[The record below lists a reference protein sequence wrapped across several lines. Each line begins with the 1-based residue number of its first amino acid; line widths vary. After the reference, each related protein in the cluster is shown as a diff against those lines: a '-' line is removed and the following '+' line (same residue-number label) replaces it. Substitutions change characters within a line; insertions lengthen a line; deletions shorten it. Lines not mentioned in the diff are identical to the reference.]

1 MSVDRGGLEAA
12 DRSPERRLGPRRIA
26 HRVFICYSGQSHS
39 CFAAVAV
46 ENDAVILGLGVIA
59 ALTHFAVSPA
69 VADGKRVA
77 LVIGNSTY
85 RNVPTLP
92 NPAND
97 AADIAVALNR
107 LGFAVTLITNA
118 SFDQMR
124 RGLISL
130 GRDAAGA
137 DMAAVFFAGHGMEI
151 SGENWLIPVD
161 AELKKDTDAAN
172 EAVSLRSAILQ
183 VSNTTSLGLVI
194 LDACRNNPF
203 VAKMSRS
210 LALRAAIGGGLG
222 RIEPVGNVL
231 VAYAARDGTT
241 ALDGDGRNSPFTAAL
256 LHNIEMPGVEV
267 TFMFRNVRDDVMEVT
282 RNEQQPFVYGSLSR
296 RAIYLTGQPSSADQV
311 STNQANATP
320 ADAGAL
326 SGVAPAP
333 SSLAIDP
340 ALVGT
345 WEIMVPSDRGIS
357 RWIWRIMGDGT
368 YKFRAEGPRAAPA
381 HEGTIVAINGHW
393 SIHANRGFTGYD
405 DGGSYEI
412 RDSAAVITGKLG
424 TGYWKRSLQ

>member
-1 MSVDRGGLEAA
+1 MNRRG
-12 DRSPERRLGPRRIA
+12 
-26 HRVFICYSGQSHS
+26 F
-39 CFAAVAV
+39 
-46 ENDAVILGLGVIA
+46 ILGLGVVA
-59 ALTHFAVSPA
+59 ALAGFAVPPA
-69 VADGKRVA
+69 LADGKRVA

-97 AADIAVALNR
+97 GADIAAALTR
-107 LGFAVTLITNA
+107 LGFAVTLVANA

-124 RGLISL
+124 RRLIAF

-172 EAVSLRSAILQ
+172 EAVSLRSVILQ
-183 VSNTTSLGLVI
+183 VSNTTSLGLVV

-210 LALRAAIGGGLG
+210 LALRAVIGGGLG

-256 LHNIEMPGVEV
+256 LHNIETPGVEV
-267 TFMFRNVRDDVMEVT
+267 TFMLRNVRDDVMEVT

-296 RAIYLTGQPSSADQV
+296 KAIYLAGQPSSADQV
-311 STNQANATP
+311 AANQANATP
-320 ADAGAL
+320 ADASAP
-326 SGVAPAP
+326 SRVAPAP

-345 WEIMVPSDRGIS
+345 WEIMVPSDRGMS

-381 HEGTIVAINGHW
+381 HEGTIAAVNGHW
-393 SIHANRGFTGYD
+393 SIHANRGLTGYD
-405 DGGSYEI
+405 DSGSYEI
-412 RDSAAVITGKLG
+412 RDTAAVITGKLG

>member
-1 MSVDRGGLEAA
+1 MNRRG
-12 DRSPERRLGPRRIA
+12 
-26 HRVFICYSGQSHS
+26 F
-39 CFAAVAV
+39 
-46 ENDAVILGLGVIA
+46 ILGLGVIA
-59 ALTHFAVSPA
+59 ALTGFASSPA
-69 VADGKRVA
+69 SADGKRVA

-97 AADIAVALNR
+97 AADIAAVLNR
-107 LGFAVTLITNA
+107 LGFAVTLVTDS

-124 RGLISL
+124 RGLIAL

-137 DMAAVFFAGHGMEI
+137 DMAVVFFAGHGMEL

-172 EAVSLRSAILQ
+172 EAVSLRSVILQ

-210 LALRAAIGGGLG
+210 LALRAAIGSGLG

-256 LHNIEMPGVEV
+256 LHNIETPGVEV
-267 TFMFRNVRDDVMEVT
+267 TFMLRNVRDDVMEVT
-282 RNEQQPFVYGSLSR
+282 KNEQQPFVYGSLSR
-296 RAIYLTGQPSSADQV
+296 RAIYLTGQPSSADL

-320 ADAGAL
+320 TDAGAP
-326 SGVAPAP
+326 SRMAP

-345 WEIMVPSDRGIS
+345 WEIMVPSDRGMS

-381 HEGTIVAINGHW
+381 HEGTITAINGHW
-393 SIHANRGFTGYD
+393 SIHANRGLTGYD

-412 RDSAAVITGKLG
+412 RDTAAVITGKLG
-424 TGYWKRSLQ
+424 TGYWKRSPQ

>member
-1 MSVDRGGLEAA
+1 MDRRG
-12 DRSPERRLGPRRIA
+12 
-26 HRVFICYSGQSHS
+26 F
-39 CFAAVAV
+39 
-46 ENDAVILGLGVIA
+46 ILGLGVVA
-59 ALTHFAVSPA
+59 ALAGLAVPPGL
-69 VADGKRVA
+69 ADGKRVA
-77 LVIGNSTY
+77 LVTGNSTY

-97 AADIAVALNR
+97 GADIAAALTR
-107 LGFAVTLITNA
+107 LGFAVTLVTNA

-124 RGLISL
+124 RGLIAF

-172 EAVSLRSAILQ
+172 EAVSLRSVILQ
-183 VSNTTSLGLVI
+183 VSNTTSLGLVV

-210 LALRAAIGGGLG
+210 LALRAVIGGGLG

-256 LHNIEMPGVEV
+256 LHNIETPGVEV
-267 TFMFRNVRDDVMEVT
+267 TFMLRNVRDDVMEVT

-296 RAIYLTGQPSSADQV
+296 KALYLAGQPSSADQMAA
-311 STNQANATP
+311 NQANATP
-320 ADAGAL
+320 VDASAP
-326 SGVAPAP
+326 SRVAPAP

-345 WEIMVPSDRGIS
+345 WEIMVPSDRGMS

-381 HEGTIVAINGHW
+381 HEGTIAAVNGHW
-393 SIHANRGFTGYD
+393 SIHANRGLTGYD

-412 RDSAAVITGKLG
+412 RDTAAVITGKLG

>member
-1 MSVDRGGLEAA
+1 MYRRG
-12 DRSPERRLGPRRIA
+12 
-26 HRVFICYSGQSHS
+26 FIR
-39 CFAAVAV
+39 
-46 ENDAVILGLGVIA
+46 GLGF
-59 ALTHFAVSPA
+59 FAVLTGFAVLPA
-69 VADGKRVA
+69 LADGKRVA

-97 AADIAVALNR
+97 ATDIAAALER
-107 LGFAVTLITNA
+107 LGFAVTLFTNA

-124 RGLISL
+124 RGLIAL
-130 GRDAAGA
+130 GHDAAGA

-161 AELKKDTDAAN
+161 ADLKKDTDAAN
-172 EAVSLRSAILQ
+172 EAVSLRSVILQ
-183 VSNTTSLGLVI
+183 LSNTTSLGLVI

-210 LALRAAIGGGLG
+210 PLLRAAIGGGLG
-222 RIEPVGNVL
+222 RIEPAGNVL

-256 LHNIEMPGVEV
+256 LHNIEAPGVEV
-267 TFMFRNVRDDVMEVT
+267 TFMLRNVRDDVMEAT
-282 RNEQQPFVYGSLSR
+282 SNEQQPFVYGSLSR
-296 RAIYLTGQPSSADQV
+296 RAIYLAGLPLSADQAGT
-311 STNQANATP
+311 SQANAAP
-320 ADAGAL
+320 AGA
-326 SGVAPAP
+326 GAPARVTLAP
-333 SSLAIDP
+333 YSLAIDP

-345 WEIMVPSDRGIS
+345 WEILVPSDRGMS

-368 YKFRAEGPRAAPA
+368 YKFRAEGHRAAPA
-381 HEGTIVAINGHW
+381 HEGTIAASNGHW
-393 SIHANRGFTGYD
+393 SIHANRGLAGYD

-412 RDSAAVITGKLG
+412 RDTAAIITGKLG
-424 TGYWKRSLQ
+424 TGYWKRSPQ

>member
-1 MSVDRGGLEAA
+1 MDRRG
-12 DRSPERRLGPRRIA
+12 
-26 HRVFICYSGQSHS
+26 F
-39 CFAAVAV
+39 
-46 ENDAVILGLGVIA
+46 ILGLGVVA
-59 ALTHFAVSPA
+59 ALAGLAVPPGL
-69 VADGKRVA
+69 ADGKRVA

-97 AADIAVALNR
+97 GADIAAALTR
-107 LGFAVTLITNA
+107 LGFAVTLVTNA

-124 RGLISL
+124 RGLIAF

-172 EAVSLRSAILQ
+172 EAVSLRSVILQ
-183 VSNTTSLGLVI
+183 VSNTTSLGLVV

-210 LALRAAIGGGLG
+210 LALRAVIGGGLG

-256 LHNIEMPGVEV
+256 LHNIETPGVEV
-267 TFMFRNVRDDVMEVT
+267 TFMLRNVRDDVMEVT

-296 RAIYLTGQPSSADQV
+296 KAIYLAGQPSSADQMAA
-311 STNQANATP
+311 NQANATP
-320 ADAGAL
+320 VDASAP
-326 SGVAPAP
+326 SRVAPAP

-345 WEIMVPSDRGIS
+345 WEIMVPSDRGMS

-381 HEGTIVAINGHW
+381 HEGTIAAVNGHW
-393 SIHANRGFTGYD
+393 SIHANRGLTGYD

-412 RDSAAVITGKLG
+412 RDAAAVITGKLG
-424 TGYWKRSLQ
+424 TGYWKRSLP

>member
-1 MSVDRGGLEAA
+1 MNRRG
-12 DRSPERRLGPRRIA
+12 
-26 HRVFICYSGQSHS
+26 F
-39 CFAAVAV
+39 
-46 ENDAVILGLGVIA
+46 ILGLGVFA
-59 ALTHFAVSPA
+59 ALAGFAISPA
-69 VADGKRVA
+69 LADGKRVA

-97 AADIAVALNR
+97 AADIAAALNR
-107 LGFAVTLITNA
+107 LGFAVTLLTNA

-124 RGLISL
+124 RGLIAF

-172 EAVSLRSAILQ
+172 EAVSLRSVILQ
-183 VSNTTSLGLVI
+183 ISNTTSLGLVI

-210 LALRAAIGGGLG
+210 LALRAVIGGGLG

-241 ALDGDGRNSPFTAAL
+241 ALDGDGRNSPFTAAV
-256 LHNIEMPGVEV
+256 LHNIETPGLEV
-267 TFMFRNVRDDVMEVT
+267 TFMLRNVRDDVMEVT

-296 RAIYLTGQPSSADQV
+296 KAIYLAGQPSSADQV
-311 STNQANATP
+311 PTNQANATP
-320 ADAGAL
+320 ADASAP
-326 SGVAPAP
+326 SRVAPAP

-345 WEIMVPSDRGIS
+345 WEIMVPSDRGTS

-381 HEGTIVAINGHW
+381 HEGTIAAVNGHW
-393 SIHANRGFTGYD
+393 SIHANRGLTGYD

-412 RDSAAVITGKLG
+412 RDTAAVITGKLG

>member
-1 MSVDRGGLEAA
+1 MNRRG
-12 DRSPERRLGPRRIA
+12 
-26 HRVFICYSGQSHS
+26 F
-39 CFAAVAV
+39 
-46 ENDAVILGLGVIA
+46 ILGLGVVA
-59 ALTHFAVSPA
+59 ALAGFAVPPA
-69 VADGKRVA
+69 LADGKRVA

-97 AADIAVALNR
+97 GADIAAALTR
-107 LGFAVTLITNA
+107 LGFAVTLVTNA

-124 RGLISL
+124 RGLIAF

-172 EAVSLRSAILQ
+172 EAVSLRSVILQ
-183 VSNTTSLGLVI
+183 VSNTTSLGLVV

-210 LALRAAIGGGLG
+210 LALRAVIGGGLG

-256 LHNIEMPGVEV
+256 LHNIETPGVEV
-267 TFMFRNVRDDVMEVT
+267 TFMLRNVRDDVMEVT

-296 RAIYLTGQPSSADQV
+296 KAIYLAGQPSSADQV
-311 STNQANATP
+311 AANQANATP
-320 ADAGAL
+320 ADASAP
-326 SGVAPAP
+326 SRVAPAP

-345 WEIMVPSDRGIS
+345 WEIMVPSDRGMS

-381 HEGTIVAINGHW
+381 HEGTIAAVNGHW
-393 SIHANRGFTGYD
+393 SIHANRGLTGYD
-405 DGGSYEI
+405 DSGSYEI
-412 RDSAAVITGKLG
+412 RDTAAVITGKLG

>member
-1 MSVDRGGLEAA
+1 MNRRG
-12 DRSPERRLGPRRIA
+12 
-26 HRVFICYSGQSHS
+26 F
-39 CFAAVAV
+39 
-46 ENDAVILGLGVIA
+46 ILGLGVIA
-59 ALTHFAVSPA
+59 ALAGFAVAPVSTA
-69 VADGKRVA
+69 LADGKRVA

-85 RNVPTLP
+85 RNVPALP

-97 AADIAVALNR
+97 AADIAAALNR
-107 LGFAVTLITNA
+107 LGFTVTLVTNA
-118 SFDQMR
+118 SFDQLR
-124 RGLISL
+124 RSLIAL

-137 DMAAVFFAGHGMEI
+137 DMAVVFFAGHGMEI

-161 AELKKDTDAAN
+161 AALTKDTDAAN
-172 EAVSLRSAILQ
+172 EAVSLRSVILQ
-183 VSNTTSLGLVI
+183 VSNTTSLGLVV

-256 LHNIEMPGVEV
+256 LHNIETPGVEV
-267 TFMFRNVRDDVMEVT
+267 TFILRNVRDDVMEAT

-296 RAIYLTGQPSSADQV
+296 RAIYLTGQPSPAGL
-311 STNQANATP
+311 STNQANAAPT
-320 ADAGAL
+320 DAGTP
-326 SGVAPAP
+326 SRVTP
-333 SSLAIDP
+333 SSQAIDP

-345 WEIMVPSDRGIS
+345 WEIMVPSDRGMS
-357 RWIWRIMGDGT
+357 RWIWRIMDDGT

-381 HEGTIVAINGHW
+381 HEGTITAINGRW
-393 SIHANRGFTGYD
+393 SIHANRGLTGYND
-405 DGGSYEI
+405 SGSYEI
-412 RDSAAVITGKLG
+412 RDTAAVITGKLG

>member
-1 MSVDRGGLEAA
+1 MNRRG
-12 DRSPERRLGPRRIA
+12 
-26 HRVFICYSGQSHS
+26 F
-39 CFAAVAV
+39 
-46 ENDAVILGLGVIA
+46 ILGLGVVA
-59 ALTHFAVSPA
+59 ALAGFAVPPA
-69 VADGKRVA
+69 LADGKRVA

-97 AADIAVALNR
+97 GADIAAALTR
-107 LGFAVTLITNA
+107 LGFAVTLVTNA

-124 RGLISL
+124 RGLIAF

-172 EAVSLRSAILQ
+172 EAVSLRSVILQ
-183 VSNTTSLGLVI
+183 VSNTTSLGLVV

-210 LALRAAIGGGLG
+210 LALRAVIGGGLG

-256 LHNIEMPGVEV
+256 LHNIETPGVEV
-267 TFMFRNVRDDVMEVT
+267 TFMLRNVRDDVMEVT

-296 RAIYLTGQPSSADQV
+296 KAIYLAGQPSSADQMAA
-311 STNQANATP
+311 NQANATP
-320 ADAGAL
+320 ADASAP
-326 SGVAPAP
+326 SRVAPAP

-345 WEIMVPSDRGIS
+345 WEIMVPSDRGMS

-381 HEGTIVAINGHW
+381 HEGTIAAVNGHW
-393 SIHANRGFTGYD
+393 SIHANRGLTGYD

-412 RDSAAVITGKLG
+412 RDAAAVITGKLG
-424 TGYWKRSLQ
+424 TGYWKRSLP

>member
-1 MSVDRGGLEAA
+1 MNRRG
-12 DRSPERRLGPRRIA
+12 
-26 HRVFICYSGQSHS
+26 F
-39 CFAAVAV
+39 
-46 ENDAVILGLGVIA
+46 ILGLGVIA
-59 ALTHFAVSPA
+59 ALTGFAGSPA
-69 VADGKRVA
+69 LADGKRVA

-97 AADIAVALNR
+97 AADIAAALNR
-107 LGFAVTLITNA
+107 LGFAVTLVTNS

-124 RGLISL
+124 RGLIAL

-137 DMAAVFFAGHGMEI
+137 DMAVVFFAGHGMEI

-161 AELKKDTDAAN
+161 AELKRDTDAAN
-172 EAVSLRSAILQ
+172 EAVSLRSVILQ
-183 VSNTTSLGLVI
+183 LSNTTSLGLVV

-203 VAKMSRS
+203 VVKMSRS
-210 LALRAAIGGGLG
+210 LALRAVIGGGLG

-256 LHNIEMPGVEV
+256 LHNIETPGVEV
-267 TFMFRNVRDDVMEVT
+267 TFMLRSVRDDVIEAT

-296 RAIYLTGQPSSADQV
+296 RAIYLTGNPSSADL

-320 ADAGAL
+320 TDAGAP
-326 SGVAPAP
+326 SRVAP

-345 WEIMVPSDRGIS
+345 WEIMVPGDRGMS

-381 HEGTIVAINGHW
+381 HEGTITAINGYW
-393 SIHANRGFTGYD
+393 SIHANRGLTGYD

-412 RDSAAVITGKLG
+412 RDTAAVITGKLG

>member
-1 MSVDRGGLEAA
+1 MDRRG
-12 DRSPERRLGPRRIA
+12 
-26 HRVFICYSGQSHS
+26 F
-39 CFAAVAV
+39 
-46 ENDAVILGLGVIA
+46 ILGLGVVA
-59 ALTHFAVSPA
+59 ALAGLAVPPGL
-69 VADGKRVA
+69 ADGKRVA

-97 AADIAVALNR
+97 GADIAAALTR
-107 LGFAVTLITNA
+107 LGFAVTLVTNA

-124 RGLISL
+124 RGLIAF

-172 EAVSLRSAILQ
+172 EAVSLRSVILQ
-183 VSNTTSLGLVI
+183 VPNTTSLGLVV

-210 LALRAAIGGGLG
+210 LALRAVIGGGLG

-256 LHNIEMPGVEV
+256 LHNIETPGVEV
-267 TFMFRNVRDDVMEVT
+267 TFMLRNVRDDVMEVT

-296 RAIYLTGQPSSADQV
+296 KAIYLAGQPSSADQMAA
-311 STNQANATP
+311 NQANATP
-320 ADAGAL
+320 VDASAP
-326 SGVAPAP
+326 SRVAPAP

-345 WEIMVPSDRGIS
+345 WEIMVPSDRGMS

-381 HEGTIVAINGHW
+381 HEGTIAAVNGHW
-393 SIHANRGFTGYD
+393 SIHANRGLTGYD

-412 RDSAAVITGKLG
+412 RDAAAVITGKLG
-424 TGYWKRSLQ
+424 TGYWKRSLP

>member
-1 MSVDRGGLEAA
+1 MNRRG
-12 DRSPERRLGPRRIA
+12 
-26 HRVFICYSGQSHS
+26 F
-39 CFAAVAV
+39 
-46 ENDAVILGLGVIA
+46 ILGLGVVA
-59 ALTHFAVSPA
+59 ALAGFAVPPA
-69 VADGKRVA
+69 LADGKRVA

-97 AADIAVALNR
+97 GADIAAALTR
-107 LGFAVTLITNA
+107 LGFAVTLVTNA

-124 RGLISL
+124 RGLIAF

-172 EAVSLRSAILQ
+172 EAVSLRSVILQ
-183 VSNTTSLGLVI
+183 VSNTTSLGLVV

-210 LALRAAIGGGLG
+210 LALRAVIGGGLG
-222 RIEPVGNVL
+222 RIEPIGNVL

-256 LHNIEMPGVEV
+256 LHNIETPGVEV
-267 TFMFRNVRDDVMEVT
+267 TFMLRNVRDDVMEVT

-296 RAIYLTGQPSSADQV
+296 KAIYLAGQPSSADQMAA
-311 STNQANATP
+311 NQANATP
-320 ADAGAL
+320 ADASAP
-326 SGVAPAP
+326 SRVAPAP

-345 WEIMVPSDRGIS
+345 WEIMVPSDRGMS

-381 HEGTIVAINGHW
+381 HEGTIAAVNGHW
-393 SIHANRGFTGYD
+393 SIHANRGLTGYD
-405 DGGSYEI
+405 DSGSYEI
-412 RDSAAVITGKLG
+412 RDTAAVITGKLG

>member
-1 MSVDRGGLEAA
+1 MDRRG
-12 DRSPERRLGPRRIA
+12 
-26 HRVFICYSGQSHS
+26 F
-39 CFAAVAV
+39 
-46 ENDAVILGLGVIA
+46 ILGLGVVA
-59 ALTHFAVSPA
+59 ALAGLAVPPGL
-69 VADGKRVA
+69 ADGKRVA

-97 AADIAVALNR
+97 GADIAAALTR
-107 LGFAVTLITNA
+107 LGFAVTLVTNA

-124 RGLISL
+124 RGLIAF

-172 EAVSLRSAILQ
+172 EAVSLRSVILQ
-183 VSNTTSLGLVI
+183 VSNTTSLGLVV

-203 VAKMSRS
+203 IAKMSRS
-210 LALRAAIGGGLG
+210 LALRAVIGGGLG
-222 RIEPVGNVL
+222 RIEPIGNVL

-256 LHNIEMPGVEV
+256 LHNIETPGVEV
-267 TFMFRNVRDDVMEVT
+267 TFMLRNVRDDVMEVT

-296 RAIYLTGQPSSADQV
+296 KAIYLAGQPSSADQMAA
-311 STNQANATP
+311 NQANATP
-320 ADAGAL
+320 VDASAP
-326 SGVAPAP
+326 SRVAPAP

-345 WEIMVPSDRGIS
+345 WEIMVPSDRGMS

-381 HEGTIVAINGHW
+381 HEGTIAAVNGHW
-393 SIHANRGFTGYD
+393 SIHANRGLTGYD
-405 DGGSYEI
+405 DSGSYEI
-412 RDSAAVITGKLG
+412 RDTAAVITGKLG

>member
-1 MSVDRGGLEAA
+1 MDRRG
-12 DRSPERRLGPRRIA
+12 
-26 HRVFICYSGQSHS
+26 F
-39 CFAAVAV
+39 
-46 ENDAVILGLGVIA
+46 ILGLGVVA
-59 ALTHFAVSPA
+59 ALTGLAVPPA
-69 VADGKRVA
+69 LADGKRVA

-97 AADIAVALNR
+97 GADIAAALTR
-107 LGFAVTLITNA
+107 LGFAVTLVTNA

-124 RGLISL
+124 RGLIAF

-172 EAVSLRSAILQ
+172 EAVSLRSVILQ
-183 VSNTTSLGLVI
+183 VSNTTSLGLVV

-210 LALRAAIGGGLG
+210 LALRAVIGGGLG

-256 LHNIEMPGVEV
+256 LHNIETPGVEV
-267 TFMFRNVRDDVMEVT
+267 TFMLRNVRDDVMEVT

-296 RAIYLTGQPSSADQV
+296 KAIYLAGQPSSADQMAA
-311 STNQANATP
+311 NQANATP
-320 ADAGAL
+320 VDASAP
-326 SGVAPAP
+326 SRVAPAP

-345 WEIMVPSDRGIS
+345 WEIMVPSDRGMS

-381 HEGTIVAINGHW
+381 HEGTIAAVNGHW
-393 SIHANRGFTGYD
+393 SIHANRGLTGYD

-412 RDSAAVITGKLG
+412 RDAAAVITGKLG
-424 TGYWKRSLQ
+424 TGYWKRSLP

>member
-1 MSVDRGGLEAA
+1 MNRRG
-12 DRSPERRLGPRRIA
+12 
-26 HRVFICYSGQSHS
+26 F
-39 CFAAVAV
+39 
-46 ENDAVILGLGVIA
+46 ILGLGVVA
-59 ALTHFAVSPA
+59 ALAGFAVPPA
-69 VADGKRVA
+69 LADGKRVA

-97 AADIAVALNR
+97 GADIAAALTR
-107 LGFAVTLITNA
+107 LGFAVTLVTNA

-124 RGLISL
+124 RGLIAF

-172 EAVSLRSAILQ
+172 EAVSLRSVILQ
-183 VSNTTSLGLVI
+183 VSNTTSLGLVV

-210 LALRAAIGGGLG
+210 LALRAVIGGGLG
-222 RIEPVGNVL
+222 RIEPIGNVL

-256 LHNIEMPGVEV
+256 LHNIETPGVEV
-267 TFMFRNVRDDVMEVT
+267 TFMLRNVRDDVMEVT

-296 RAIYLTGQPSSADQV
+296 KAIYLAGQPSSADQMAA
-311 STNQANATP
+311 NQANATP
-320 ADAGAL
+320 VDASAP
-326 SGVAPAP
+326 SRVAPAP

-345 WEIMVPSDRGIS
+345 WEIMVPSDRGMS

-381 HEGTIVAINGHW
+381 HEGTIAAVNGHW
-393 SIHANRGFTGYD
+393 SIHANRGLTGYD

-412 RDSAAVITGKLG
+412 RDAAAVITGKLG
-424 TGYWKRSLQ
+424 TGYWKRSLP

>member
-1 MSVDRGGLEAA
+1 MDRRG
-12 DRSPERRLGPRRIA
+12 
-26 HRVFICYSGQSHS
+26 F
-39 CFAAVAV
+39 
-46 ENDAVILGLGVIA
+46 ILGLGVVA
-59 ALTHFAVSPA
+59 ALAGLAVPPGL
-69 VADGKRVA
+69 ADGKRVA

-97 AADIAVALNR
+97 GADIAAALTR
-107 LGFAVTLITNA
+107 LGFAVTLVTNA

-124 RGLISL
+124 RGLIAF

-172 EAVSLRSAILQ
+172 EAVSLRSVILQ
-183 VSNTTSLGLVI
+183 VSNTTSLGLVV

-210 LALRAAIGGGLG
+210 LALRAVIGGGLG

-256 LHNIEMPGVEV
+256 LHNIETPGVEV
-267 TFMFRNVRDDVMEVT
+267 TFMLRNVRDDVMEVT

-296 RAIYLTGQPSSADQV
+296 KAIYLAGQPSSADQV
-311 STNQANATP
+311 AANQANATP
-320 ADAGAL
+320 ADASAP
-326 SGVAPAP
+326 SRVAPAP

-345 WEIMVPSDRGIS
+345 WEIMVPSDRGMS

-381 HEGTIVAINGHW
+381 HEGTIAAVNGHW
-393 SIHANRGFTGYD
+393 SIHANRGLTGYD

-412 RDSAAVITGKLG
+412 RDAAAVITGKLG
-424 TGYWKRSLQ
+424 TGYWKRSLP

>member
-1 MSVDRGGLEAA
+1 MNRRG
-12 DRSPERRLGPRRIA
+12 
-26 HRVFICYSGQSHS
+26 F
-39 CFAAVAV
+39 
-46 ENDAVILGLGVIA
+46 ILGLGVVA
-59 ALTHFAVSPA
+59 ALAGLAVPPGL
-69 VADGKRVA
+69 ADGKRVA

-97 AADIAVALNR
+97 GADIAAALTR
-107 LGFAVTLITNA
+107 LGFAVTLVTNA

-124 RGLISL
+124 RGLIAF
-130 GRDAAGA
+130 GRRDAAGA

-172 EAVSLRSAILQ
+172 EAVSLRSVILQ
-183 VSNTTSLGLVI
+183 VSNTTSLGLVV

-210 LALRAAIGGGLG
+210 LALRAVIGGGLG

-256 LHNIEMPGVEV
+256 LHNIETPGVEV
-267 TFMFRNVRDDVMEVT
+267 TFMLRNVRDDVMEVT

-296 RAIYLTGQPSSADQV
+296 KAIYLAGQPSSADQMAA
-311 STNQANATP
+311 NQANATP
-320 ADAGAL
+320 VDASAP
-326 SGVAPAP
+326 SRVAPAP

-345 WEIMVPSDRGIS
+345 WEIMVPSDRGMS

-381 HEGTIVAINGHW
+381 HEGTIAAVNGHW
-393 SIHANRGFTGYD
+393 SIHANRGLTGYD

-412 RDSAAVITGKLG
+412 RDAAAVITGKLG
-424 TGYWKRSLQ
+424 TGYWKRSLP

>member
-1 MSVDRGGLEAA
+1 MNRRG
-12 DRSPERRLGPRRIA
+12 
-26 HRVFICYSGQSHS
+26 F
-39 CFAAVAV
+39 
-46 ENDAVILGLGVIA
+46 ILGLGVLA
-59 ALTHFAVSPA
+59 ALTGFAVSPA
-69 VADGKRVA
+69 LADGKRVA

-97 AADIAVALNR
+97 GADIAAALTR
-107 LGFAVTLITNA
+107 LGFAVTLVTNA

-124 RGLISL
+124 RGLIAF

-172 EAVSLRSAILQ
+172 EAVSLRSVILQ
-183 VSNTTSLGLVI
+183 VSNTTSLGLVV

-210 LALRAAIGGGLG
+210 LALRAVIGGGLG
-222 RIEPVGNVL
+222 RIEPIGNVL

-256 LHNIEMPGVEV
+256 LHNIETPGVEV
-267 TFMFRNVRDDVMEVT
+267 TFMLRNVRDDVMEVT

-296 RAIYLTGQPSSADQV
+296 KAIYLAGQPSSADQV
-311 STNQANATP
+311 AANQANATP
-320 ADAGAL
+320 ADASAP
-326 SGVAPAP
+326 SKVAPAP

-345 WEIMVPSDRGIS
+345 WEIMVPSDRGMS

-368 YKFRAEGPRAAPA
+368 YKFRAEGPRAAPS
-381 HEGTIVAINGHW
+381 HEGTIAAVNGHW
-393 SIHANRGFTGYD
+393 SIHANRGLTGYD
-405 DGGSYEI
+405 DSGSYEI
-412 RDSAAVITGKLG
+412 RDTAAVITGKIG

>member
-1 MSVDRGGLEAA
+1 MDRRG
-12 DRSPERRLGPRRIA
+12 
-26 HRVFICYSGQSHS
+26 F
-39 CFAAVAV
+39 
-46 ENDAVILGLGVIA
+46 ILGLGVVA
-59 ALTHFAVSPA
+59 ALAGLAVPPGL
-69 VADGKRVA
+69 ADGKRVA

-97 AADIAVALNR
+97 GADIAAALTR
-107 LGFAVTLITNA
+107 LGFAVTLVTNA

-124 RGLISL
+124 RGLIAF

-172 EAVSLRSAILQ
+172 EAVSLRSVILQ
-183 VSNTTSLGLVI
+183 VSNTTSLGLVV

-210 LALRAAIGGGLG
+210 LALRAVIGGGLG
-222 RIEPVGNVL
+222 RIEPIGNVL

-256 LHNIEMPGVEV
+256 LHNIETPGVEV
-267 TFMFRNVRDDVMEVT
+267 TFMLRNVRDDVMEVT

-296 RAIYLTGQPSSADQV
+296 KAIYLAGQPSSADQMAA
-311 STNQANATP
+311 NQANATP
-320 ADAGAL
+320 VDASAP
-326 SGVAPAP
+326 SRVAPAP

-345 WEIMVPSDRGIS
+345 WEIMVPSDRGMS

-381 HEGTIVAINGHW
+381 HEGTIAAVNGHW
-393 SIHANRGFTGYD
+393 SIHANRGLTGYD

-412 RDSAAVITGKLG
+412 RDAAAVITGKLG
-424 TGYWKRSLQ
+424 TGYWKRSLP

>member
-1 MSVDRGGLEAA
+1 MNRRG
-12 DRSPERRLGPRRIA
+12 
-26 HRVFICYSGQSHS
+26 F
-39 CFAAVAV
+39 
-46 ENDAVILGLGVIA
+46 ILGLGVVA
-59 ALTHFAVSPA
+59 ALAGFAVPPA
-69 VADGKRVA
+69 LADGKRVA

-97 AADIAVALNR
+97 GADIAAALTR
-107 LGFAVTLITNA
+107 LGFAVTLVTNA

-124 RGLISL
+124 RGLIAF

-172 EAVSLRSAILQ
+172 EAVSLRSVILQ
-183 VSNTTSLGLVI
+183 VSNTTSLGLVV

-203 VAKMSRS
+203 IAKMSRS
-210 LALRAAIGGGLG
+210 LALRAVIGGGLG
-222 RIEPVGNVL
+222 RIEPIGNVL

-256 LHNIEMPGVEV
+256 LHNIETPGVEV
-267 TFMFRNVRDDVMEVT
+267 TFMLRNVRDDVMEVT

-296 RAIYLTGQPSSADQV
+296 KAIYLAGQPSSADQV
-311 STNQANATP
+311 AANQANATP
-320 ADAGAL
+320 ADASAP
-326 SGVAPAP
+326 SRVAPAP

-345 WEIMVPSDRGIS
+345 WEIMVPSDRGMS

-381 HEGTIVAINGHW
+381 HEGTIA
-393 SIHANRGFTGYD
+393 AMNRYN
-405 DGGSYEI
+405 
-412 RDSAAVITGKLG
+412 RKMGKEV
-424 TGYWKRSLQ
+424 SEP

>member
-1 MSVDRGGLEAA
+1 MDR
-12 DRSPERRLGPRRIA
+12 RR
-26 HRVFICYSGQSHS
+26 F
-39 CFAAVAV
+39 
-46 ENDAVILGLGVIA
+46 ILGLGVVA
-59 ALTHFAVSPA
+59 ALAGFAVSPA
-69 VADGKRVA
+69 LADGKRVA

-97 AADIAVALNR
+97 GADIAAALTR
-107 LGFAVTLITNA
+107 LGFAVTLVTNA

-124 RGLISL
+124 RGLIAF

-172 EAVSLRSAILQ
+172 EAVSLRSVILQ
-183 VSNTTSLGLVI
+183 VSNTTSLGLVV

-203 VAKMSRS
+203 AAKMSRS
-210 LALRAAIGGGLG
+210 PALRAVIGGGLG

-256 LHNIEMPGVEV
+256 LHNIETPGVEV
-267 TFMFRNVRDDVMEVT
+267 TFMLRNVRDDVMEVT

-296 RAIYLTGQPSSADQV
+296 KAIYLAGQPSSADQMAA
-311 STNQANATP
+311 NQANATP
-320 ADAGAL
+320 VDASAP
-326 SGVAPAP
+326 SRVAPAP

-345 WEIMVPSDRGIS
+345 WEIMVPSDRGMS

-381 HEGTIVAINGHW
+381 HEGTIAAVNGHW
-393 SIHANRGFTGYD
+393 SIHANRGLTGYD

-412 RDSAAVITGKLG
+412 RDAAAVITGKLG
-424 TGYWKRSLQ
+424 TGYWKRSLP

>member
-1 MSVDRGGLEAA
+1 MDRRG
-12 DRSPERRLGPRRIA
+12 
-26 HRVFICYSGQSHS
+26 F
-39 CFAAVAV
+39 
-46 ENDAVILGLGVIA
+46 ILGLGVVA
-59 ALTHFAVSPA
+59 ALAGLAVPPGL
-69 VADGKRVA
+69 ADGKRVA

-97 AADIAVALNR
+97 GADIAAALTR
-107 LGFAVTLITNA
+107 LGFAVTLVTNA

-124 RGLISL
+124 RGLIAF

-172 EAVSLRSAILQ
+172 EAVSLRSVILQ
-183 VSNTTSLGLVI
+183 VSNTTSLGLVV

-210 LALRAAIGGGLG
+210 LALRAVIGGGLG
-222 RIEPVGNVL
+222 RIEPIGNVL

-256 LHNIEMPGVEV
+256 LHNIETPGVEV
-267 TFMFRNVRDDVMEVT
+267 TFMLRNVRDDVMEVT

-296 RAIYLTGQPSSADQV
+296 KAIYLAGQPSSADQMAA
-311 STNQANATP
+311 NQANATP
-320 ADAGAL
+320 VDASAP
-326 SGVAPAP
+326 SRVAPAP

-345 WEIMVPSDRGIS
+345 WEIMVPSDRGMS

-381 HEGTIVAINGHW
+381 HEGTIAAVNGHW
-393 SIHANRGFTGYD
+393 SIHANRGLTGYD
-405 DGGSYEI
+405 DSGSYEI
-412 RDSAAVITGKLG
+412 RDTAAVITGKLG

>member
-1 MSVDRGGLEAA
+1 MNRRG
-12 DRSPERRLGPRRIA
+12 
-26 HRVFICYSGQSHS
+26 F
-39 CFAAVAV
+39 
-46 ENDAVILGLGVIA
+46 ILGLGVVA
-59 ALTHFAVSPA
+59 ALAGFAVPPA
-69 VADGKRVA
+69 LADGKRVA

-97 AADIAVALNR
+97 GADIAAALTR
-107 LGFAVTLITNA
+107 LGFAVTLVTNA

-124 RGLISL
+124 RGLIAF

-172 EAVSLRSAILQ
+172 EAVSLRSVILQ
-183 VSNTTSLGLVI
+183 VSNTTSLGLVV

-210 LALRAAIGGGLG
+210 LALRAVIGGGLG

-256 LHNIEMPGVEV
+256 LHNIETPGVEV
-267 TFMFRNVRDDVMEVT
+267 TFMLRNVRDDVMEVT

-296 RAIYLTGQPSSADQV
+296 KAIYLAGQPSSADQMAA
-311 STNQANATP
+311 NQANATP
-320 ADAGAL
+320 VDASAP
-326 SGVAPAP
+326 SRVAPAP

-345 WEIMVPSDRGIS
+345 WEIMVPSDRGMS

-381 HEGTIVAINGHW
+381 HEGTIAAVNGHW
-393 SIHANRGFTGYD
+393 SIHANRGLTGYD

-412 RDSAAVITGKLG
+412 RDAAAVITGKLG
-424 TGYWKRSLQ
+424 TGYWKRSLP